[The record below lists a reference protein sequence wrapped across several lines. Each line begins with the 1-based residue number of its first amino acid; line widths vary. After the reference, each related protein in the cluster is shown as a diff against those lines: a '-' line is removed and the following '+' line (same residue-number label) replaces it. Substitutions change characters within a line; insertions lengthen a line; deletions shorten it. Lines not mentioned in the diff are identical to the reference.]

1 MISII
6 GAGRVGSALA
16 FLLASEALDD
26 IVLVNETK
34 NKAIGESLDIMSALP
49 ATTKTTITGTDEMNK
64 IKKSNIVVITA
75 SAGTIKDERTD
86 LLSFNV
92 PIIEE
97 ISKDIRKF
105 ADDAKIIV
113 VTNPVDI
120 ITYQVL
126 KETEF
131 DSHSVIG
138 MGSSLDS
145 TRYRYLIAKEL
156 AAKQNQIEGIVM
168 GEHGNTM
175 VPIFSSV
182 KIDGKDLEL
191 DKKQRSQIST
201 ELKNFW
207 RYLIAYKGESVFGAA
222 KNTYD
227 MVKAIFLDKQIFV
240 PAQVYLDGEYGFNNL
255 CMGVPVVLNG
265 KGIDKITE
273 ISLSASESEL
283 LGISALRIKEIIEKM
298 KMEKSY

>member
-6 GAGRVGSALA
+6 GSGRVGSALA

-26 IVLVNETK
+26 IVLVNKPK

-49 ATTKTTITGTDEMNK
+49 AKTKVSIAGTDEMFK
-64 IKKSNIVVITA
+64 IKKSDIVIITA
-75 SAGTIKDERTD
+75 SAGTIKTERID
-86 LLSFNV
+86 LLPFNV
-92 PIIEE
+92 PIIQE
-97 ISKDIRKF
+97 ISRDIRKF

-126 KETEF
+126 KETGF
-131 DSHSVIG
+131 DSDRVIG

-145 TRYRYLIAKEL
+145 TRFRYLVSKEL
-156 AAKQNQIEGIVM
+156 TLKQNQIEGIVM
-168 GEHGNTM
+168 GEHGDAM

-182 KIDGKDLEL
+182 NIEGKKLKL
-191 DKKQRSQIST
+191 NQNQRSKISV

-207 RYLIAYKGESVFGAA
+207 RYLIEYKGESVFGAA

-227 MVKAIFLDKQIFV
+227 MIKAILLDKQITV
-240 PAQVYLDGEYGFNNL
+240 PAQVYLNGEYGFDNL

-265 KGIDKITE
+265 NGIDKIIE
-273 ISLSASESEL
+273 MSLDVSESKL
-283 LGISALRIKEIIEKM
+283 LNMSAFKIKEVIEKI
-298 KMEKSY
+298 K

>member
-26 IVLVNETK
+26 VVLVNK
-34 NKAIGESLDIMSALP
+34 PKDKAIGESLDIMSALP
-49 ATTKTTITGTDEMNK
+49 PTTKISITGTDDMAK

-75 SAGTIKDERTD
+75 SAGKITDERTD
-86 LLSFNV
+86 LLPFNV
-92 PIIEE
+92 PIIKE
-97 ISKDIRKF
+97 ISNDIRKF

-120 ITYQVL
+120 ITYQVM

-131 DSHSVIG
+131 NPHSVIG

-145 TRYRYLIAKEL
+145 TRFRYLVAKEL

-182 KIDGKDLEL
+182 KLDGKYLEL
-191 DKKQRSQIST
+191 NKNQKSQISI
-201 ELKNFW
+201 ELMNFW

-227 MVKAIFLDKQIFV
+227 MIRAILLDKQISV
-240 PAQVYLDGEYGFNNL
+240 PAQVCLNGEYGFDDL

-265 KGIDKITE
+265 NGMDKI
-273 ISLSASESEL
+273 IKINLSASESEL
-283 LGISALRIKEIIEKM
+283 LGMSALKIKEIIEKM
-298 KMEKSY
+298 KI

>member
-16 FLLASEALDD
+16 FLLASEAMDD
-26 IVLVNETK
+26 VILVNKPK
-34 NKAIGESLDIMSALP
+34 NKAIGESLDITSALP
-49 ATTKTTITGTDEMNK
+49 PKAKVSIIGTDEMSK

-75 SAGTIKDERTD
+75 SVGKIVEERTD
-86 LLSFNV
+86 LLKFNI

-97 ISKDIRKF
+97 ISRDIRKF
-105 ADDAKIIV
+105 ADNAKIIV

-131 DSHSVIG
+131 PSPNVIG
-138 MGSSLDS
+138 MGSGLDS
-145 TRYRYLIAKEL
+145 TRFRYLIAKEL
-156 AAKQNQIEGIVM
+156 GVKQDQVEGIVM
-168 GEHGNTM
+168 GEHGVTM
-175 VPIFSSV
+175 VPIFSSA
-182 KIDGKDLEL
+182 KLDGKDLEL
-191 DKKQRSQIST
+191 NEKQRSQIRI

-227 MVKAIFLDKQIFV
+227 MIKAIFLDEQLSV
-240 PAQVYLDGEYGFNNL
+240 PAQVYLNGEYGFSNL
-255 CMGVPVVLNG
+255 CMGVPVVLNRN
-265 KGIDKITE
+265 GIKKI
-273 ISLSASESEL
+273 IKMNLSSSESEL
-283 LGISALRIKEIIEKM
+283 LGISSLKIKGIIDKI
-298 KMEKSY
+298 KIGKSY

>member
-26 IVLVNETK
+26 IVLVNDTK
-34 NKAIGESLDIMSALP
+34 NKAIGESLDIMSVLP
-49 ATTKTTITGTDEMNK
+49 PTTKISITGTDDMAK

-75 SAGTIKDERTD
+75 SVGKITDERTD
-86 LLSFNV
+86 LLPFNF
-92 PIIEE
+92 PIIKE
-97 ISKDIRKF
+97 ISNDIRKF

-120 ITYQVL
+120 ITYQVM

-131 DSHSVIG
+131 NSNSVIG

-145 TRYRYLIAKEL
+145 TRFRYILGKEL
-156 AAKQNQIEGIVM
+156 AAKQNQIEGIVI

-175 VPIFSSV
+175 VPVFSSV
-182 KIDGKDLEL
+182 KLDGKYLEL
-191 DKKQRSQIST
+191 NKNQKSQISI
-201 ELKNFW
+201 ELMNFW

-227 MVKAIFLDKQIFV
+227 MIQAILLEKQLSV
-240 PAQVYLDGEYGFNNL
+240 PAQVYLNGEYGFDNI
-255 CMGVPVVLNG
+255 CMGVPVILNG
-265 KGIDKITE
+265 NGIDKIIE
-273 ISLSASESEL
+273 INLSASESEL
-283 LGISALRIKEIIEKM
+283 LGMSALKIKEIIKKM
-298 KMEKSY
+298 KI

>member
-6 GAGRVGSALA
+6 GSGRVGSALA

-26 IVLVNETK
+26 IVLVNKPK

-49 ATTKTTITGTDEMNK
+49 AKTKVSIAGTDEMFK
-64 IKKSNIVVITA
+64 IKKSDIVIITA
-75 SAGTIKDERTD
+75 SAGTIKTERID
-86 LLSFNV
+86 LLPFNV
-92 PIIEE
+92 PIIQE
-97 ISKDIRKF
+97 ISRDIRKF

-126 KETEF
+126 KETGF
-131 DSHSVIG
+131 DSDRVIG

-145 TRYRYLIAKEL
+145 TRFRYLVSKEL
-156 AAKQNQIEGIVM
+156 ASKQNQIEGIVI
-168 GEHGNTM
+168 GEHGDTM

-182 KIDGKDLEL
+182 NIEGKKLKL
-191 DKKQRSQIST
+191 NQNQRSKISV

-207 RYLIAYKGESVFGAA
+207 RYLIEYKGESVFGAA

-227 MVKAIFLDKQIFV
+227 MIKAILLDKQITV
-240 PAQVYLDGEYGFNNL
+240 PAQVYLDGEYGFDNL
-255 CMGVPVVLNG
+255 CMGVPVVLNRN
-265 KGIDKITE
+265 GIDKIIE
-273 ISLSASESEL
+273 MSLDVSESEL
-283 LGISALRIKEIIEKM
+283 LNMSALKIKEIIEKN
-298 KMEKSY
+298 KMR